1 MHRLFFIREMS
12 PFIRKMSP
20 ARALQPR
27 LTVWPVLVL
36 GFQLSFDPSPPVGA
50 VQGADPVTAIVGA
63 TVIDGNGGEPLS
75 NATVVVRGKRIAAL
89 GPRGSVEVPSGAR
102 IIDASGKYLTPGFID
117 TNVHI
122 SIMSGDLTYA
132 RYWDGHADVVLQAAQ
147 EHLKYGITTVRDSY
161 GALEPL
167 REIRDKIARG
177 EVIGPR
183 LYVAGNIVGW
193 GGSYSE
199 TFRGIPESELT
210 FFQERINDF
219 ITQGSGEDWIN
230 LTPEELRIAVRA
242 YLDLGVDFI
251 KYGGTTHMGYPALIP
266 FSLEAQKVIVEETNN
281 RGLVAE
287 IHSSTLEGLR
297 LSILA
302 GIDLVQHPRSLG
314 MSPITDELLQLLV
327 DNKVICSGLQ
337 NTITGEVWEK
347 HLQDQAATLRR
358 QFLRDIDG
366 RRAPKTTA
374 EIRRDRVEAG
384 IVMEVKRRNAERL
397 IEAGCIVS
405 VGTDNLVGQA
415 PEFRREE
422 KPEHQEPGIGTI
434 IAIEGLV
441 ELGMTP
447 SEAIVAATKH
457 GAMACRAL
465 DEFGTVE
472 IGKLADLNLLTA
484 DPLADISNVRKLEWV
499 MKEGTLIEPN
509 TLPTD
514 PVWGEWGVPADDRK
528 TTGR

>member
-1 MHRLFFIREMS
+1 VNYILFIPKIRLDQVLR
-12 PFIRKMSP
+12 
-20 ARALQPR
+20 PR
-27 LTVWPVLVL
+27 LASWVFLLL
-36 GFQLSFDPSPPVGA
+36 GFQFLSAPYPASSAQDA
-50 VQGADPVTAIVGA
+50 EAVTAIVGA
-63 TVIDGNGGEPLS
+63 TVIDGNGGEPLT
-75 NATVVVRGKRIAAL
+75 NATVVVRGKRIVAV
-89 GPRGSVEVPSGAR
+89 GPSSAVDVPSGAQ
-102 IIDASGKYLTPGFID
+102 IIDATGKYLTPGFID

-122 SIMSGDLTYA
+122 SPLSGEMTFA
-132 RYWDGHADVVLQAAQ
+132 RYWDRLDDVILQGAQ

-161 GALEPL
+161 GVLEPL
-167 REIRDKIARG
+167 LEIRDKIARG

-193 GGSYSE
+193 GGTYSE

-210 FFQERINDF
+210 FFQEQINDAF
-219 ITQGSGEDWIN
+219 THGSGEDWMN
-230 LTPEELRIAVRA
+230 MTPEELRVAVRS

-251 KYGGTTHMGYPALIP
+251 KYGGTTHAGYPALIP
-266 FSLEAQKVIVEETNN
+266 FSLEAQKVIVEETHN

-287 IHSSTLEGLR
+287 THSATLEGLR

-314 MSPITDELLQLLV
+314 MSPITDELLELLV

-337 NTITGEVWEK
+337 NTLTGKVWEK
-347 HLQDQAATLRR
+347 HLRDQAAALRR
-358 QFLRDIDG
+358 QFLRDIEG
-366 RRAPKTTA
+366 RQAPKTTA
-374 EIRRDRVEAG
+374 EIRRDRQEAG
-384 IVMEVKRRNAERL
+384 IVVEVKRPNAERL
-397 IEAGCIVS
+397 IDAGCIVS

-415 PEFRREE
+415 PEFRREQ
-422 KPEHQEPGIGTI
+422 KPEHQDPGIGTI

-457 GAMACRAL
+457 GAMACKAL

-472 IGKLADLNLLTA
+472 VGKLADLNLLTA
-484 DPLADISNVRKLEWV
+484 NPLADIANVRKLEWT
-499 MKEGTLIEPN
+499 MKEGELIDPN

-514 PVWGEWGVPADDRK
+514 PIWSEWGVAMDAGK
-528 TTGR
+528 TPGR